1 MLRISTSVSSNN
13 MTQPFSHLFSPFLTF
28 FSLFLPFYPFFLL
41 NLNPKQTPNQKTNPT
56 KALQSKDG
64 SRNLIAES
72 QAK

>member
-1 MLRISTSVSSNN
+1 MLSISTSVSSSNDTTLFTPFFTFLN
-13 MTQPFSHLFSPFLTF
+13 LFQPF
-28 FSLFLPFYPFFLL
+28 FLPFYSFFLL